1 VRDVFG
7 WINHFP
13 NHRKTGELTL
23 ASSTVQKGHPAASKR
38 LQLVRGLGPWASAAI
53 VVGTMIGTG
62 IFLKPAEMAR
72 EGQSVSIVFAAW
84 IVGAILSIFG
94 ALSFSELGAAIPEAG
109 GEYAYLRRGFG
120 PMWGFIF
127 GWMHSIVGRPAS
139 MASIAAGIARFL
151 SFLIPAVGT
160 PLFTLHFS
168 GSAGWIKPY
177 DFVFTWA
184 QPVAVLWLAIMTC
197 VNYLGVRL
205 GGAVQVVLT
214 FIKISSVLLV
224 IGVAFFLSG
233 NATHPE
239 DPIWPSAASAGVVAA
254 FLAALAA
261 ALWAYDGWED
271 LNLVG
276 SEVKNPER
284 NFPLALVGGV
294 SVVTVIYLLFSA
306 ACLRVLPF
314 EAVANSSH
322 IASDVVEFVAGR
334 GAAFW
339 VTLAMVISAIGSLN
353 SSVLSGA
360 RVPYAM
366 ARDGIFFKI
375 ADGIHPKF
383 LTPARALIFQGVLA
397 GLMALTGTF
406 EELSNLFIFAAWIF
420 YGLAVVALFRLRKTE
435 PNMPRPYRC
444 WGYPWV
450 PGVFVAGAL
459 ALTISLWLQRPGRS
473 SIGLL
478 LIVAGLPFYR
488 HWAHRGSGGDA
499 PARSSAAE

>member
-1 VRDVFG
+1 MSREPG
-7 WINHFP
+7 
-13 NHRKTGELTL
+13 G
-23 ASSTVQKGHPAASKR
+23 KR
-38 LQLVRGLGPWASAAI
+38 LELVRALGPWASAAI

-72 EGQSVSIVFAAW
+72 EGKSVSIVFSAW

-94 ALSFSELGAAIPEAG
+94 ALSFAELGAAIPEAG

-120 PMWGFIF
+120 PTWGFIF
-127 GWMHSIVGRPAS
+127 GWMHSIVGRPSS
-139 MASIAAGIARFL
+139 MASIAAGVARFL
-151 SFLIPAVGT
+151 SFLVPAVAA
-160 PLFTLHFS
+160 PLFTLHFP
-168 GSAGWIKPY
+168 GLAGWIKPY

-184 QPVAVLWLAIMTC
+184 QPVAVLWLLIMTA

-205 GGAVQVVLT
+205 GGAVQVALT
-214 FIKISSVLLV
+214 IVKIGSVLVV

-233 NATHPE
+233 SSAHPS
-239 DPIWPSAASAGVVAA
+239 DPVWPSLATGGLLGA

-276 SEVKNPER
+276 SEVENPER

-294 SVVTVIYLLFSA
+294 SLVTVIYLLFSA

-314 EAVANSSH
+314 EVVANSSH

-375 ADGIHPKF
+375 ADGIHPRF
-383 LTPARALIFQGVLA
+383 LTPARALIFQGILA

-406 EELSNLFIFAAWIF
+406 EELTNLFIFAGWIF
-420 YGLAVVALFRLRKTE
+420 YGLAVVALFRLRRIE
-435 PNMPRPYRC
+435 PDMPRPYRC

-450 PGVFVAGAL
+450 PGTFVAGAL
-459 ALTISLWLQRPGRS
+459 ALTVSLWLERPGRS

-478 LIVAGLPFYR
+478 LIGAGLPFYR
-488 HWAHRGSGGDA
+488 RWARLRRA
-499 PARSSAAE
+499 SA